1 MAKPGHTA
9 TLGRLSVT
17 PSFARL
23 VDGLLFSRPSA
34 GPRRAA
40 RRGQEGRPEEAG
52 SPQSP
57 GAFGAAPDEAA
68 RGLRASVAP
77 RRGGEQPGRIW
88 APAREDLVTQCA
100 SSATAPARLPPAHA
114 ASLSG
119 IARVARWLGTLRLL
133 SRGGLSATALSCPC
147 PHPTAEAA
155 PTHRRSPRGCAVGAG
170 SQEWRGRCRSRAPF
184 AVTRSSE
191 LSGLGRR
198 RLPQRQSVCMTIGA
212 TRGEAVALALRLQF
226 GGRCAASAGL
236 ARRRGSQP
244 RASRGAP
251 PPGDAEEGGAVL
263 RPVQGAETTAGT

>member
-9 TLGRLSVT
+9 TLGLLSVT

-88 APAREDLVTQCA
+88 APRVRTPSL
-100 SSATAPARLPPAHA
+100 SAPAPRRPQPACRPRTPRPSRESHGLHGGSGRSGFSHEQVRARRLCLVPVRTPPLRRRRRTEGAPGGVPWERGHRNGGVA
-114 ASLSG
+114 A
-119 IARVARWLGTLRLL
+119 A
-133 SRGGLSATALSCPC
+133 
-147 PHPTAEAA
+147 
-155 PTHRRSPRGCAVGAG
+155 
-170 SQEWRGRCRSRAPF
+170 RGRPLPSPAAQSCRASEGAAF
-184 AVTRSSE
+184 HSSK
-191 LSGLGRR
+191 
-198 RLPQRQSVCMTIGA
+198 
-212 TRGEAVALALRLQF
+212 
-226 GGRCAASAGL
+226 ASA
-236 ARRRGSQP
+236 
-244 RASRGAP
+244 
-251 PPGDAEEGGAVL
+251 
-263 RPVQGAETTAGT
+263 